1 MEEPG
6 KKTALDFFCDRRRN
20 RDSCCC
26 HGRTME
32 GHFPLNKNSG
42 RKALRKE
49 YSSYCFAPEWK
60 PRNSLKREM
69 VGTGRFELPTPRTP
83 SECSTRLSHVPTAKL
98 SLECTR
104 QRAAA
109 LRPSEQAEHIPWVAL
124 ILHRRSTP

>member
-1 MEEPG
+1 MEEPR

-60 PRNSLKREM
+60 PRNSLKRVM
-69 VGTGRFELPTPRTP
+69 VGRGRFELPTPRTP
-83 SECSTRLSHVPTAKL
+83 SECSTRLSHVPTRKD
-98 SLECTR
+98 STE
-104 QRAAA
+104 
-109 LRPSEQAEHIPWVAL
+109 
-124 ILHRRSTP
+124 RRSQRKTISLRRRGSHRNST